1 MGRIVAP
8 FGIQGWVKVK
18 TFTETADGLEGHPLW
33 WVRKRDGWIG
43 TRLEEFKVRPG
54 TTSAKLEGCDDRSA
68 AELLRGCD
76 VAVPRADFGEAGEG
90 EHFWVDLIGLDVVDL
105 GGKALGKVDGLF
117 ESGETDVLVVKGKDG
132 GKEYMIPFIAMY
144 VKNVDREAKRI
155 TVEWGEDY

>member
-33 WVRKRDGWIG
+33 WVHKKDGWFG

-54 TTSAKLEGCDDRSA
+54 TTSAKLEGCDDRSG

-76 VAVPRADFGEAGEG
+76 VAVPRADFGAEAEG
-90 EHFWVDLIGLDVVDL
+90 EHYWVDLIGLDVVDL
-105 GGKALGKVDGLF
+105 QGKALGKVNGLF
-117 ESGETDVLVVKGKDG
+117 ESGETDVLVVKGEEG
-132 GKEYMIPFIAMY
+132 GKEYMIPFIALY
-144 VKNVDREAKRI
+144 VNEVDREAKRI